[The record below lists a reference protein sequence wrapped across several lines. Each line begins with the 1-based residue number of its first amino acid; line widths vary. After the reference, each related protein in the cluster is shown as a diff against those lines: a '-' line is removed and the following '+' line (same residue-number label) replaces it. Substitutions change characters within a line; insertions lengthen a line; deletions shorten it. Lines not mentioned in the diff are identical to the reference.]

1 MATTPNIEPKSNG
14 FFNGATE
21 LAQYLVSQGKNDAKN
36 ELAVNQK
43 LIEIDGVQ
51 HYWDSSN
58 LRWRPITAPIPD
70 EPVPE
75 RYVFFTLDGLIDY
88 IRENAEGNIPQ
99 LDSEAK
105 GGDRLILQVVNHR
118 IVRLMSQPSK
128 YKKARHCIACVEAHV
143 PDIRFDS
150 YMDIE
155 QFNVQLLSTFIDTP
169 VRAELFKIVKSLTKE
184 QNCNVTDDG
193 VSQVLTVKQGVS
205 LAQNVTLQNPV
216 PLKPMRTFSEV
227 DQPESNFTLRVNG
240 DADVAL
246 FEADGGAWKNA
257 AVANIKNYLESKLYG
272 YGVVVLA

>member
-70 EPVPE
+70 DEPVPE

-105 GGDRLILQVVNHR
+105 GGDRLILQVVNHH

-143 PDIRFDS
+143 PTS
-150 YMDIE
+150 A
-155 QFNVQLLSTFIDTP
+155 STATWTSSSSTCSFFP
-169 VRAELFKIVKSLTKE
+169 PSLKRLCE
-184 QNCNVTDDG
+184 R
-193 VSQVLTVKQGVS
+193 SFSRSSS
-205 LAQNVTLQNPV
+205 L
-216 PLKPMRTFSEV
+216 
-227 DQPESNFTLRVNG
+227 
-240 DADVAL
+240 
-246 FEADGGAWKNA
+246 
-257 AVANIKNYLESKLYG
+257 
-272 YGVVVLA
+272 

>member
-70 EPVPE
+70 DEPVPE

-105 GGDRLILQVVNHR
+105 GGDRLILQVVNHH

-155 QFNVQLLSTFIDTP
+155 QFNVQLLSTFIETP

-227 DQPESNFTLRVNG
+227 D
-240 DADVAL
+240 
-246 FEADGGAWKNA
+246 
-257 AVANIKNYLESKLYG
+257 
-272 YGVVVLA
+272 